1 MSLVTDARSRINEEN
16 SAFDRRSNR
25 FSVKLQLRRDAKV
38 VRSKGKVRM
47 AVPDFQSM
55 MLPILRFADEGEFKP
70 ADARKHIS
78 DEFKISPEDRVEL
91 VPSGRKTRV
100 SDRVNWAMV
109 YLNMAGLLE
118 RPKRG
123 HYVIT
128 NEGKS
133 VLENPPKRIDI
144 PFLKRYEKFNDA
156 REGGDNDS
164 KSNKDVDENEITTTT
179 PSERID
185 IAYKEIKR
193 TLREELL
200 EHILACSPDAFEML
214 VVDLMIAMGYATKG
228 WGERVGKSGDGGI
241 DGVIAQ
247 DALGMDS
254 VYIQTKKY
262 KLDNQ
267 ISVEKIREFSGALDE
282 QGATKGVFVTT
293 SYFSKPAI
301 SYADSISG
309 HKKLRL
315 INGDDL
321 TELMMRYDVG
331 VRDHDKIAIKK
342 VDDDYFEELD
352 SRVK

>member
-1 MSLVTDARSRINEEN
+1 MP
-16 SAFDRRSNR
+16 
-25 FSVKLQLRRDAKV
+25 
-38 VRSKGKVRM
+38 
-47 AVPDFQSM
+47 VPDFQSM
-55 MLPILRFADEGEFKP
+55 MLPVLQLAKEGEFKP
-70 ADARKHIS
+70 VDARKHIVN
-78 DEFKISPEDRVEL
+78 EFSISSEDREEL

-123 HYVIT
+123 HYIIT
-128 NEGKS
+128 NEGTS
-133 VLENPPKRIDI
+133 VLENPPERIDI
-144 PFLKRYEKFNDA
+144 PFLKRYSKFNEA
-156 REGGDNDS
+156 REGRDNDNES
-164 KSNKDVDENEITTTT
+164 IKDVEENETATT

-185 IAYKEIKR
+185 AAYKEIKR

-200 EHILACSPDAFEML
+200 EQILACKPEAFEML

-321 TELMMRYDVG
+321 TDLMMRYDVG